1 MSEFIPSGVA
11 NPAPELSQAE
21 QDAKAGSGLAIG
33 SFVTSLAL
41 IFLSAGFLSFI
52 GAILGHVSL
61 SKLKKAGSTQNR
73 GLAVSGVII
82 GWVSTALSWIFLIGF
97 IALIAGA
104 ISATD
109 ASFWDDLVN
118 EFDQNYNSF

>member
-1 MSEFIPSGVA
+1 MSEFIPSGVTSSG
-11 NPAPELSQAE
+11 PELSPAE

-41 IFLSAGFLSFI
+41 IFLSAGFFSFI

-82 GWVSTALSWIFLIGF
+82 GWVSTALAWIFLIGF
-97 IALIAGA
+97 ISLIAGA
-104 ISATD
+104 VSATD
-109 ASFWDDLVN
+109 SSWWDDLMN
-118 EFDQNYNSF
+118 EIDQNYNSY

>member
-1 MSEFIPSGVA
+1 MSEFIPSAAV
-11 NPAPELSQAE
+11 NPAPQLSPVE
-21 QDAKAGSGLAIG
+21 QNSKAGSGLAIA

-41 IFLSAGFLSFI
+41 IFLTAGFLSFI

-82 GWVSTALSWIFLIGF
+82 GWVSTAIAWIFLIGF

-104 ISATD
+104 VSATD
-109 ASFWDDLVN
+109 STWWDDLMN
-118 EFDQNYNSF
+118 EFDQNYNSY

>member
-11 NPAPELSQAE
+11 NPVPELSAAE

-52 GAILGHVSL
+52 GSILGHVSL

-73 GLAVSGVII
+73 GLAVAGVII
-82 GWVSTALSWIFLIGF
+82 GWVSTALAWIFLIGF

-104 ISATD
+104 VSATD
-109 ASFWDDLVN
+109 SSFWDDLVN

>member
-1 MSEFIPSGVA
+1 MSEFIPSGA
-11 NPAPELSQAE
+11 TSPAPQLSPVE
-21 QDAKAGSGLAIG
+21 QDAKSGGGLAIA

-52 GAILGHVSL
+52 GSILGHVSL
-61 SKLKKAGSTQNR
+61 SKLKKAGSTENR
-73 GLAVSGVII
+73 GLAVAGVII
-82 GWVSTALSWIFLIGF
+82 GWVSTALAWIFLIGF

-104 ISATD
+104 ASAVD
-109 ASFWDDLVN
+109 SSWWDDLMN

>member
-11 NPAPELSQAE
+11 NPAPELSEAE

>member
-1 MSEFIPSGVA
+1 MSEFIPSGLA
-11 NPAPELSQAE
+11 NPAPQVSPAE
-21 QDAKAGSGLAIG
+21 QDPKSGSGLAIA

-41 IFLSAGFLSFI
+41 FLLFLGIFSFI

-61 SKLKKAGSTQNR
+61 SKLRKTGSTQNR
-73 GLAVSGVII
+73 GLAVAGVII
-82 GWVSTALSWIFLIGF
+82 GWVATALSWIFLIGF

-109 ASFWDDLVN
+109 TSWWDDLMN
-118 EFDQNYNSF
+118 ELDQNYNSY

>member
-11 NPAPELSQAE
+11 SPGPQLSSVE
-21 QDAKAGSGLAIG
+21 QDAKSGGGLAIA

-61 SKLKKAGSTQNR
+61 SKLKKAGSTENR
-73 GLAVSGVII
+73 GLAVAGVII
-82 GWVSTALSWIFLIGF
+82 GWVSTALAWIFLIGF
-97 IALIAGA
+97 ISLVVGA
-104 ISATD
+104 VSATD
-109 ASFWDDLVN
+109 SSWWDDLMN
-118 EFDQNYNSF
+118 EFNQNYNSY

>member
-82 GWVSTALSWIFLIGF
+82 GWVSTAIAWIFLIGF

>member
-1 MSEFIPSGVA
+1 MSEFIPSA
-11 NPAPELSQAE
+11 ESNPAPQLSSAE

-61 SKLKKAGSTQNR
+61 SKLRKAGSTQNR

-82 GWVSTALSWIFLIGF
+82 GWVSTAIAWIFLIGF
-97 IALIAGA
+97 IMLIAGA

-109 ASFWDDLVN
+109 SSFWDDLIN

>member
-1 MSEFIPSGVA
+1 MSEFIPSGQA
-11 NPAPELSQAE
+11 APAPQLSQTE
-21 QDAKAGSGLAIG
+21 QDAKAGSGLAVA

-61 SKLKKAGSTQNR
+61 SKLRKAGSTQNR
-73 GLAVSGVII
+73 GLAIAGVVI
-82 GWVSTALSWIFLIGF
+82 GWVATALAWIFLIGF

-104 ISATD
+104 VSTLD
-109 ASFWDDLVN
+109 SSWWDDLMN
-118 EFDQNYNSF
+118 EIDQNYNSY